1 MGEKRRNLYEGI
13 YIIRASLSSAA
24 RAKALDKVK
33 EGITSRGGDILKFH
47 EMGKR
52 RLAYEIN
59 RQREGYYYVTYFTIG
74 TQHIADMWRE
84 YHFNEDLLRF
94 GTFTTKKVL
103 EKLEFE
109 QLAQSNG

>member
-1 MGEKRRNLYEGI
+1 MGEKKTNLYEGV
-13 YIIRASLSSAA
+13 YIVRASLSSAA

-33 EGITSRGGDILKFH
+33 EGILSRDGEVLKFH

-59 RQREGYYYVTYFTIG
+59 SQREGYYYVAYFTIG

-84 YHFNEDLLRF
+84 YHFNEDLIRF
-94 GTFTTKKVL
+94 ATFETKKVL

-109 QLAQSNG
+109 PLAQSNG